1 MQNRERR
8 LILLVIIFLFY
19 FTISIP
25 KKNIRAHAQ
34 RKGSSRVFRSHT
46 FHRKGDA
53 KLRHFF
59 FFLKFFIQMQ
69 FIDMRYKQFEEK
81 MQQQRKFSE
90 AVDRTKHDIN
100 DDDLDSNES
109 NDGFIQDNIN
119 SCEYQFELRMNNDL
133 CQRFDEQMSV
143 GLVLN

>member
-1 MQNRERR
+1 
-8 LILLVIIFLFY
+8 
-19 FTISIP
+19 
-25 KKNIRAHAQ
+25 
-34 RKGSSRVFRSHT
+34 
-46 FHRKGDA
+46 
-53 KLRHFF
+53 
-59 FFLKFFIQMQ
+59 MQ

-100 DDDLDSNES
+100 DDDVDSNES
-109 NDGFIQDNIN
+109 NDGFSQNNIN